1 MARSRGFLSSY
12 PGDEGVHGNRPWVFC
27 MIDAFF
33 LITMFFVMTFHVKN
47 EEKVIPQQMANGG
60 YPPSPRPPILD
71 LHTLP
76 VHVMASG
83 AATTYRLNAAE
94 VSLAQ
99 LEASLQNSTASG
111 AQYIVRVSYDAGVP
125 FGDVMSVFNA
135 CKKAG
140 IEKCGMVPLRRAEA
154 L

>member
-1 MARSRGFLSSY
+1 MARSRGFASSH
-12 PGDEGVHGNRPWVFC
+12 DDSHGNRPWVYC

-47 EEKVIPQQMANGG
+47 EEKVLPQEMAQGPH
-60 YPPSPRPPILD
+60 PPVVHPDPLN

-76 VHVMASG
+76 VHVLRNG
-83 AATTYRLNAAE
+83 AATFYVVNSQQLSE
-94 VSLAQ
+94 AQ
-99 LEASLQNSTASG
+99 LDSAFANLTNSG
-111 AQYIVRVSYDAGVP
+111 ANYIVRVSYDARVP
-125 FGDVMSVFNA
+125 FGDVMCVFNS

-140 IEKCGMVPLRRAEA
+140 IEKCGMVPLRGSDA

>member
-1 MARSRGFLSSY
+1 MARSRGFLSSHK
-12 PGDEGVHGNRPWVFC
+12 DEEGLHGNRPWVFC

-47 EEKVIPQQMANGG
+47 DEKVLQQALSTHRGCGG
-60 YPPSPRPPILD
+60 GHGVD
-71 LHTLP
+71 LRTLP
-76 VHVMASG
+76 VHVMRNG
-83 AATTYRLNAAE
+83 AATVYRMNATE
-94 VSLAQ
+94 VNLDQMETSLR
-99 LEASLQNSTASG
+99 NSTSG
-111 AQYIVRVSYDAGVP
+111 GARCIVRVSYEAGIP

-140 IEKCGMVPLRRAEA
+140 IDECGMMPLRRSDA

>member
-1 MARSRGFLSSY
+1 MARSRGFASSH
-12 PGDEGVHGNRPWVFC
+12 DDSVHGNRPWVYC

-47 EEKVIPQQMANGG
+47 EEKVLPNELSAARPGG
-60 YPPSPRPPILD
+60 GGGT

-76 VHVMASG
+76 IHVMHNG
-83 AATTYRLNAAE
+83 AVTVYRVNSAE
-94 VSLAQ
+94 VSLTQ
-99 LEASLQNSTASG
+99 LETSLQNSTTGG
-111 AQYIVRVSYDAGVP
+111 AQYVVRVSYEAGIP

-140 IEKCGMVPLRRAEA
+140 IEKCGMVPLRGSEA